1 MEIKIL
7 RKDGTTSGE
16 SITLNPAI
24 FEIEPNDHA
33 IYLDIRSIRAN
44 QHQGTHKVKSR
55 SEVRGGGKKPYRQ
68 KGTGG
73 ARRGTQRSPLMPGG
87 GAIFGPKPHDYTVGI
102 TKKMKTLARKS
113 ALSYKAKENAIV
125 VVEDFTPEKI
135 KTKDFV
141 SVLKGLG
148 IAGKKTLFLT
158 DGKNDAIYKSGRNI
172 SRVNVLEAN
181 KAATYD
187 ILDSK
192 VLVMQKSALKQ
203 LEESII

>member
-7 RKDGTTSGE
+7 RKDGTASGE